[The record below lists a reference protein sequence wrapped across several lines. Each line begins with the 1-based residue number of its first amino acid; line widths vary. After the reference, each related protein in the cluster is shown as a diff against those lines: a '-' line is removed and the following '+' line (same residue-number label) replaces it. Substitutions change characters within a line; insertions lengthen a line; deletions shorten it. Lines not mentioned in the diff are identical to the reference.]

1 MMHIKNLKKYYFINK
16 FEYSHLINLDKN
28 ISFIWRNK
36 DKETQIE
43 TLIKLRKFC
52 KENGRKF
59 YISNDIK
66 LAIKI
71 DANGVYIP
79 STNKNL
85 NFILIK
91 SKKKFKILGSAHNL
105 KEIKIKELQNVEE
118 IFLSPLFKSKKNSQ
132 LNLYK
137 YLNLKRSTFL
147 KDISL
152 GGINETN
159 IKKLG
164 FLKPSGF
171 AAISYFDK
179 KKGP

>member
-1 MMHIKNLKKYYFINK
+1 MHIKNLKRYYFINK
-16 FEYSHLINLDKN
+16 FEYSHLINLNKN

-36 DKETQIE
+36 DKVTPKDS
-43 TLIKLRKFC
+43 LMKLSKFC
-52 KENGRKF
+52 KENDRKF
-59 YISNDIK
+59 YISNNIK

-71 DANGVYIP
+71 NANGVYIP
-79 STNKNL
+79 STNRSL

-91 SKKKFKILGSAHNL
+91 PKKEFKILGSAHNL

-118 IFLSPLFKSKKNSQ
+118 IFLSPLFKSNKNPQ

-137 YLNLKRSTFL
+137 YLNLKKSTFL

-152 GGINETN
+152 GGINDTN
-159 IKKLG
+159 IKKLE
-164 FLKPSGF
+164 FLKPFGF